1 MIFDF
6 NANIIDTMKSTLDEL
21 AVLAAIVDAGS
32 ISAAAEQLGQTVSAV
47 SRSLSRLEQKLGT
60 TLMRRSTRR
69 LELTEEGQF
78 FLARSRK
85 VIAAVEEAEEQLA
98 LRRGQPAGRLRVNAA
113 SPFMLHVLVPLIDG
127 FRKRYPQIELE
138 LNSNDQIIDLLEH
151 RTDVAVRI
159 GSLTD
164 STLHARP
171 LGSFRLRVLAS
182 PGYLAEHGRPTKVE
196 SLAAHSLLG
205 FTAPESLNVWPL
217 RWAGGEGYPISAS
230 LSASSGETLRQLAL
244 AGQGIVTLADFMTAQ
259 DRASD
264 ALVQVL
270 ASHTV
275 DTRQPVHAVYYR
287 NTALASRISCFL
299 DDLAERMT
307 ELQVQ

>member
-113 SPFMLHVLVPLIDG
+113 SPFMLHVLV
-127 FRKRYPQIELE
+127 PQIELE

-259 DRASD
+259 DRASG

>member
-1 MIFDF
+1 
-6 NANIIDTMKSTLDEL
+6 MKSSLDEL

-32 ISAAAEQLGQTVSAV
+32 ISAAAEHLGQTVSAV

-78 FLARSRK
+78 FLARARK
-85 VIAAVEEAEEQLA
+85 VLAAVEDAEEQLA
-98 LRRGQPAGRLRVNAA
+98 LRRDQPAGRLRINAA
-113 SPFMLHVLVPLIDG
+113 SPFMLHVLVPLIGG
-127 FRKRYPQIELE
+127 FRERYPQIELE
-138 LNSNDQIIDLLEH
+138 LNSSDQIIDLLEQ
-151 RTDVAVRI
+151 RTDVALRI
-159 GSLTD
+159 GTLAD
-164 STLHARP
+164 SSLHARP

-182 PGYLAEHGRPTKVE
+182 PAYLAARGKPTRVQA
-196 SLAAHSLLG
+196 LADHELLG
-205 FTAPESLNVWPL
+205 FTQPESLNTWPL
-217 RWAGGEGYPISAS
+217 RWDGGEGYPIAAT

-244 AGQGIVTLADFMTAQ
+244 AGQGLVTLSDFMTAQ
-259 DRASD
+259 DRTSG

-299 DDLAERMT
+299 DYLAAEMAR
-307 ELQVQ
+307 LSA